1 MVDRQRPREWWEV
14 LRYVAFTGTDTS
26 PTRTA
31 GLRTLRSV
39 ALTGF
44 GLWAGFLAFAIGS
57 APPAVKTFNVVITVL
72 PCLLA
77 IRSPLWGWRVLLVG
91 IVLTPPTLPQ
101 MVQFWSWPWSPG
113 LALAAAVVFYLVG
126 AGNDQRELTCVVL
139 ISFAVMVPFL
149 RDWRDAALLMVL
161 AGALFFLGN
170 TVRQRRL
177 ADEARVA
184 QQDRRI
190 AEERRAAV
198 LEERA
203 VIARELHDVVAHH
216 MSVLA
221 LRADSARF
229 RFAGPGKADV
239 DDGVWREFADLAGTA
254 REGLTELRRL
264 LGVLRSED
272 REVLTAPQPG
282 LAMISELVERVRAVG
297 TPCELDVGGD
307 LDAVPAGVALSVC
320 RIVQEALSNAIRHA
334 PGAPVSVELVTG
346 PRSIRLVIEN
356 GPGERPL
363 RTGQTGTGHG
373 LLGMRER
380 AAMLAA
386 DLEARVR
393 PDGGFRVALTVPLDD
408 GGRSEP

>member
-1 MVDRQRPREWWEV
+1 MADRQRPRVWWEA
-14 LRYVAFTGTDTS
+14 LRYVAFTGMDTP
-26 PTRTA
+26 PTRSA
-31 GLRTLRSV
+31 GLRTLRRV
-39 ALTGF
+39 AIIGF
-44 GLWAGFLAFAIGS
+44 GLWAGFLTFVIVS
-57 APPAVKTFNVVITVL
+57 APPVTTTFNVVFSVL

-77 IRSPLWGWRVLLVG
+77 IRSPLWGWRALLAG
-91 IVLTPPTLPQ
+91 IVLTPPTLPD
-101 MVQFWSWPWSPG
+101 MVEFWSWPWSPG

-126 AGNDQRELTCVVL
+126 ASNDQRELTCAAL

-149 RDWRDAALLMVL
+149 RDWRDAALLVVL
-161 AGALFFLGN
+161 AGVLFFLGN

-229 RFAGPGKADV
+229 RFAGPGKADL

-272 REVLTAPQPG
+272 REVLVAPQPG
-282 LAMISELVERVRAVG
+282 LTMVAELVDRVRAVG
-297 TPCELDVGGD
+297 TQCELDVRGD

-334 PGAPVSVELVTG
+334 AGAPVSVELVTG
-346 PRSIRLVIEN
+346 PRSIRLMIEN
-356 GPGERPL
+356 GPGERPM

-386 DLEARVR
+386 DLEARAK
-393 PDGGFRVALTVPLDD
+393 PDGGFRVALTVPLEN

>member
-1 MVDRQRPREWWEV
+1 MVEARRLRAWWDV
-14 LRYVAFTGTDTS
+14 LLHVAFTGTDTPS
-26 PTRTA
+26 IRSV
-31 GLRTLRSV
+31 GLRRLRTV
-39 ALTGF
+39 AIVGG
-44 GLWAGFLAFAIGS
+44 GLWAGFLTFAIGS
-57 APPAVKTFNVVITVL
+57 APPAAKTFNVLISVI

-77 IRSPLWGWRVLLVG
+77 IRSPLWGWRALLVG
-91 IVLTPPTLPQ
+91 IVLTPPTLPR

-126 AGNDQRELTCVVL
+126 ASNDQRELACAAL
-139 ISFAVMVPFL
+139 ISFAAMAPFL
-149 RDWRDAALLMVL
+149 RDWRDTALLVVL
-161 AGALFFLGN
+161 GGMLFFLGN

-177 ADEARVA
+177 AEEARA
-184 QQDRRI
+184 ADQDRRI

-229 RFAGPGKADV
+229 RFAGPGKADL
-239 DDGVWREFADLAGTA
+239 DEGVLREFADLAGTA
-254 REGLTELRRL
+254 REGMTELRRL
-264 LGVLRSED
+264 LGVLRSGD
-272 REVLTAPQPG
+272 GDALVAPQPG
-282 LAMISELVERVRAVG
+282 LAMVSELVDRVRAAG
-297 TPCELDVGGD
+297 TPCELDVRGD
-307 LDAVPAGVALSVC
+307 LDVVPAGVALSVC
-320 RIVQEALSNAIRHA
+320 RIAQEALSNAIRHA
-334 PGAPVSVELVTG
+334 PGAPVSVELVAH
-346 PRSIRLVIEN
+346 PRSVRLVIEN
-356 GPGERPL
+356 GPGERPT
-363 RTGQTGTGHG
+363 RTGQTGAGHG

-386 DLEARVR
+386 DLDARVK